1 MVTEIKNFSSLGGFM
16 DYIEGEVKAV
26 KDKLEKYV
34 NDLNIVRT
42 KIESLDKFSNFI
54 SKLTGKES
62 KFPSQQE
69 IDFMGLK
76 LIINPSPHYEAS
88 ILEEIIR
95 KLNEKLISLQKI
107 KKAIESLEV
116 HKIIDA
122 QIQVV
127 IIDDIPARLM
137 LKI

>member
-54 SKLTGKES
+54 SKLIGKES
-62 KFPSQQE
+62 KFSSQQE

>member
-1 MVTEIKNFSSLGGFM
+1 MVTEIRNFSSLGGLM

-54 SKLTGKES
+54 SKLIGKES
-62 KFPSQQE
+62 KFSSQQE